1 MHSVVFFMHFLR
13 TIIKVLLQII
23 FNESNSWHEIIH
35 KVVCKMVQK
44 WLKSG
49 PKVILRASIK
59 AEIVLNNLYFISK
72 LLVQSSFMEFKEF
85 GKCKQGAYLV
95 FFLILS

>member
-1 MHSVVFFMHFLR
+1 M
-13 TIIKVLLQII
+13 KVILDMKL
-23 FNESNSWHEIIH
+23 FT
-35 KVVCKMVQK
+35 K
-44 WLKSG
+44 WFAKWSKSG
-49 PKVILRASIK
+49 PKVVQKWFKVVPKAILRASLK

-85 GKCKQGAYLV
+85 GKCKQCAYLV